1 MPDTDLSGLGR
12 DARHLRLDTFVR
24 LRWLAITG
32 QSAAVVGAQFGLGLP
47 LPFGWCFLV
56 IATSSWLNLALRI
69 RFPASYRL
77 SDDSAAL
84 LLAFDIVQLA
94 ALLFLTGGLQNP
106 FSLLFLAPV
115 LISATALPPERTLAL
130 GLLAVGLATLLA
142 LVHRPLPWFADGRIE
157 LPFLYVSGVW
167 TAILLGTAFTGV
179 YAWRVAEETRLL
191 AQALAATELVLAR
204 EQHLSQLDGLAAAA
218 AHELGTPLGTIM
230 VVTKELVRQ
239 LGPTASPAV
248 AEDLNLLREQV
259 DRCRG
264 ILGKLT
270 SLDGDGVGFLE
281 TVTFSHLV
289 EELVAPQRA
298 LGAALDISSSG
309 EGPEPAWRRN
319 PGVMFGLANILDNAV
334 DFAEARVSVEGRWT
348 PERVWIEIRDDG
360 PGFSSE
366 VLLRAGE
373 PYVTTRSHD
382 RPQSGETVGAGL
394 GLGLF
399 IAKTLIER
407 SGAQLAL
414 MNVAAPE
421 RPRRRSCA
429 SPGRATSSSA
439 ARRRD
444 ILRNSVSA
452 PPCPRAMP
460 SLYEAQTQEPD
471 DENPKGVPDAH
482 AARDRGG
489 DRRCRAQRCRSAGR
503 LLRPQPADR
512 RRRQALLRPVS
523 RAPWRAAATT
533 CRSPTASPTASR
545 PSRPGPPPSR

>member
-1 MPDTDLSGLGR
+1 MPDALNTGLVR

-32 QSAAVVGAQFGLGLP
+32 QSAAVLGAQFGLGLS

-56 IATSSWLNLALRI
+56 IAASSWLNLALRI

-94 ALLFLTGGLQNP
+94 GLLFLTGGLQNP

-157 LPFLYVSGVW
+157 LPFLYISGVW

-179 YAWRVAEETRLL
+179 YAWRVAEETRQL

-230 VVTKELVRQ
+230 VVTKELIRQ
-239 LGPTASPAV
+239 LGPSASPNV
-248 AEDLNLLREQV
+248 AEDLHLLREQV

-264 ILGKLT
+264 ILSKLT
-270 SLDGDGVGFLE
+270 SLHGDEAGFLE
-281 TVTFSHLV
+281 TVSFSHLV

-298 LGAALDISSSG
+298 LGIALAASSRG
-309 EGPEPAWRRN
+309 EGPEPHCRRN
-319 PGVMFGLANILDNAV
+319 AGVMFGLANILDNAV
-334 DFAEARVSVEGRWT
+334 DFAESSVILEARWTLERVSL
-348 PERVWIEIRDDG
+348 EIRDDG

-373 PYVTTRSHD
+373 PYVTTRSPEQRVGTD
-382 RPQSGETVGAGL
+382 TVGAGL

-407 SGAQLAL
+407 SGAQITLSNAAGSGAHGAL
-414 MNVAAPE
+414 VRVSWARHIFERGAAPRHAHE
-421 RPRRRSCA
+421 IKAVP
-429 SPGRATSSSA
+429 PLTHGDA
-439 ARRRD
+439 AP
-444 ILRNSVSA
+444 I
-452 PPCPRAMP
+452 
-460 SLYEAQTQEPD
+460 
-471 DENPKGVPDAH
+471 
-482 AARDRGG
+482 
-489 DRRCRAQRCRSAGR
+489 
-503 LLRPQPADR
+503 
-512 RRRQALLRPVS
+512 
-523 RAPWRAAATT
+523 
-533 CRSPTASPTASR
+533 
-545 PSRPGPPPSR
+545 